1 MAQGNVDTYAYNNA
15 TRHISDKQQKDTFAL
30 YLYKVN
36 ESERERERV
45 RK

>member
-15 TRHISDKQQKDTFAL
+15 TRHISDKQQKDTFTED
-30 YLYKVN
+30 KES
-36 ESERERERV
+36 ESERERR